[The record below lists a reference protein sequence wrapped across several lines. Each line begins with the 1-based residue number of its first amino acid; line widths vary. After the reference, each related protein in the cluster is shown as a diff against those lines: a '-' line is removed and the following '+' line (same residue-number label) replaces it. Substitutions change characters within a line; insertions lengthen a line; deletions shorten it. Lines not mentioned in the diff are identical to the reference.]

1 MLHVAMLPEGF
12 ELEEAS
18 GPAVAARVILL
29 VAVTATTAAV
39 LLRGADGSYRPNLV
53 LLAGAF
59 AGLGTLVALEHR
71 RRALSR
77 RLLIGAT
84 GALLVIAIV
93 VPPVQSNDL
102 WLYAAYGRMV
112 SHHGT
117 SPYKEPPS
125 RIRDDPL
132 YRRVDRVWRGTRSLY
147 GPGFIALAAAGTAV
161 TGDSALAVRLF
172 FQGLAAAAVLIAL
185 LLVDRRTKAPMGW
198 LLVGVN
204 PMVVVGVVNGGH
216 NDALV
221 ALALLAGVLLAVV
234 RRPLLAGVAVALG
247 VLVKIVILL
256 PLFALLVWLWRRQGL
271 RTALVTGGVAAGLV
285 AGAYLL
291 AGGRAAIEPLGR
303 AEHQVSRSSIWNAP
317 RRNITIDL
325 IDDGVRG
332 KVAGVIASRRVTRWA
347 NFAVAGLAVL
357 LVAPRLRAKT
367 PAVLVGAATLAYLL
381 AGAYVVPWY
390 AVWALPLL
398 ALAPR
403 SWVTSVTLA
412 LAAVVSLAY
421 IPDPSMTRHGLR
433 VVTPWQALRYDIFT
447 MWVPLAAWTLILVVA
462 VLSVATIWR
471 RPVQD
476 EAGPAM
482 SAMTPK

>member
-1 MLHVAMLPEGF
+1 MLHVAMGPDRC

-18 GPAVAARVILL
+18 GPAIAVRVILL
-29 VAVTATTAAV
+29 LGVTSATAAV
-39 LLRGADGSYRPNLV
+39 LLRGADGSYRPNL
-53 LLAGAF
+53 LLLIGAF
-59 AGLGTLVALEHR
+59 AGLGTLVVLEQQ

-84 GALLVIAIV
+84 GALLVLAVV

-112 SHHGT
+112 SQHGT
-117 SPYKEPPS
+117 SPYKAPPS

-132 YRRVDRVWRGTRSLY
+132 YPRVDRIWRGTRSLY

-161 TGDSALAVRLF
+161 TGDSALAVRLL

-185 LLVDRRTKAPMGW
+185 LLVDRRTKEPTVW

-204 PMVVVGVVNGGH
+204 PMVVAGVVNGGH

-221 ALALLAGVLLAVV
+221 ALALLAGVLFAVT
-234 RRPLLAGVAVALG
+234 RRPLLAGLAVALG

-256 PLFALLVWLWRRQGL
+256 PLLALLVWLWRRQGL
-271 RTALVTGGVAAGLV
+271 RTALVTGGVAAGV
-285 AGAYLL
+285 VVGAYLL
-291 AGGRAAIEPLGR
+291 AGGRSAIEPLGV
-303 AEHQVSRSSIWNAP
+303 AENQVSRSSIWNAP
-317 RRNITIDL
+317 RRDITIDL
-325 IDDGVRG
+325 VNDGTRG
-332 KVAGVIASRRVTRWA
+332 KVAGAIASRRVTRWA
-347 NFAVAGLAVL
+347 NLMVAGLAVL
-357 LVAPRLRAKT
+357 LVAPRVRART
-367 PAVLVGAATLAYLL
+367 PAVVVGAATLAYLL

-403 SWVTSVTLA
+403 TFVTGVTLA
-412 LAAVVSLAY
+412 VAAVVTLAY
-421 IPDPSMTRHGLR
+421 VPDPSMTRHTLR
-433 VVTPWQALRYDIFT
+433 VLTPWQALRYDIFA
-447 MWVPLAAWTLILVVA
+447 MWVPLATWTLIVA
-462 VLSVATIWR
+462 VIVLSVATIWR
-471 RPVQD
+471 RPAQD